1 MNSAQWYITY
11 YNFTTENRFFKSM
24 SLGSTGK
31 LDMQSQR
38 QKQMF
43 VTEKDYSNE
52 IRQTYQHEFMYKKI
66 IFRFKN
72 YNLN

>member
-1 MNSAQWYITY
+1 
-11 YNFTTENRFFKSM
+11 M

-43 VTEKDYSNE
+43 VIEKDYSNE